1 MTTNTPLPDP
11 DMGTASPQRGGL
23 FGWLGITAGKTF
35 VESLFSH
42 VWGALIVFL
51 SPLAG
56 YLALWQA
63 DVAPSPTEIA
73 SRFSN
78 PPRQPV
84 MPTRSSGIAEVV
96 AQGEGASG
104 DKARAVQVRVTE
116 SLRAMPASFGGIR
129 IRYALGPIRS
139 GNGATSA
146 SSVRWALKS
155 EQRDW
160 LICPDT
166 PLSFTSERGLA
177 DAIAKRIN
185 NSLLA
190 SETGGQLQCG

>member
-1 MTTNTPLPDP
+1 MTTNAPLPDP
-11 DMGTASPQRGGL
+11 EAATAPPQRGGIL
-23 FGWLGITAGKTF
+23 GWLGVTAGKTF

-42 VWGALIVFL
+42 IWGMLIVFL

-63 DVAPSPTEIA
+63 DVAPSPSEIA
-73 SRFSN
+73 GRLSGQ
-78 PPRQPV
+78 PRQPL
-84 MPTRSSGIAEVV
+84 MPTRSAGIAEVV

-116 SLRAMPASFGGIR
+116 SLRAMPAGFGGIKV
-129 IRYALGPIRS
+129 RYALGPIRS

-146 SSVRWALKS
+146 TSVRWALKS
-155 EQRDW
+155 DTGNW
-160 LICPDT
+160 LICPDI

>member
-1 MTTNTPLPDP
+1 MTTNAPLPDP
-11 DMGTASPQRGGL
+11 ETGTASPQRGGL
-23 FGWLGITAGKTF
+23 FAWLGLTAGKTF
-35 VESLFSH
+35 VESLFSY
-42 VWGALIVFL
+42 VWGTLIV
-51 SPLAG
+51 SLAG

-73 SRFSN
+73 DRFSTP

-139 GNGATSA
+139 GNGATSV
-146 SSVRWALKS
+146 SSLRWALRS
-155 EQRDW
+155 EQGDW